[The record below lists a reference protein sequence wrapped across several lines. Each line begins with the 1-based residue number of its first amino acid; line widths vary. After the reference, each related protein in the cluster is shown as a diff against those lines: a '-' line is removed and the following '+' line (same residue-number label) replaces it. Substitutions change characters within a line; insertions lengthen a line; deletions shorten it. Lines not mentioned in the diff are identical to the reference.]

1 MAVDIEQVE
10 MLLMESE
17 EKMEKT
23 VSVLKEEY
31 IQLRIGRANP
41 HVLDKVLVDYYGE
54 MTPINQTA
62 NISVQ
67 DGKCLV
73 ISPWDKSLIKN
84 MEKGITIANIGL
96 TPSNDGNV
104 IRLVFP
110 DLTSSSSV
118 SLNVNVLHASSIGS
132 SVLFPVTAI
141 LFSYKLQFVF
151 LSIHIYLS
159 LKLFLSIDYIMK
171 MYILDKIVILLVVLY
186 LQLFVE
192 ILFLSFLLIIDL
204 LIVVFIV
211 NLNWI

>member
-17 EKMEKT
+17 DKMTKT

-84 MEKGITIANIGL
+84 MEKGIVIANIGL

-110 DLTSSSSV
+110 DLTQERRKEIVKQVKKMAEDSKIAIRNVRRDTLDALKKMKTAKEITEDEYSNWEKDVDKTTSSMV
-118 SLNVNVLHASSIGS
+118 DTID
-132 SVLFPVTAI
+132 
-141 LFSYKLQFVF
+141 KLSQEKEKDV
-151 LSIHIYLS
+151 
-159 LKLFLSIDYIMK
+159 MT
-171 MYILDKIVILLVVLY
+171 V
-186 LQLFVE
+186 
-192 ILFLSFLLIIDL
+192 
-204 LIVVFIV
+204 
-211 NLNWI
+211 

>member
-17 EKMEKT
+17 DKMAKT

-84 MEKGITIANIGL
+84 MEKGIVIANIGL

-110 DLTSSSSV
+110 DLTQERRKEIVKQVKKMAEDSKV
-118 SLNVNVLHASSIGS
+118 AVRNVRRDTLD
-132 SVLFPVTAI
+132 
-141 LFSYKLQFVF
+141 
-151 LSIHIYLS
+151 S
-159 LKLFLSIDYIMK
+159 LKKMKTAKEITEDEYSSWEKDVEKTTSNMVDTIDKLSQEKEKDVMT
-171 MYILDKIVILLVVLY
+171 V
-186 LQLFVE
+186 
-192 ILFLSFLLIIDL
+192 
-204 LIVVFIV
+204 
-211 NLNWI
+211 

>member
-110 DLTSSSSV
+110 DLTQERRKEIVKQVKKMAEDSKIAIR
-118 SLNVNVLHASSIGS
+118 NVRRDATDAVK
-132 SVLFPVTAI
+132 
-141 LFSYKLQFVF
+141 KLEKAENLPEDAVKDGQDQVQK
-151 LSIHIYLS
+151 ITDKYT
-159 LKLFLSIDYIMK
+159 
-171 MYILDKIVILLVVLY
+171 KIVDETVSVKEKE
-186 LQLFVE
+186 VME
-192 ILFLSFLLIIDL
+192 I
-204 LIVVFIV
+204 
-211 NLNWI
+211 

>member
-17 EKMEKT
+17 DKMTKT

-84 MEKGITIANIGL
+84 MEKGIVIANIGL

-110 DLTSSSSV
+110 DLTQERRKEIVKQVKKMAEDSKIAIR
-118 SLNVNVLHASSIGS
+118 NVRRDTLDA
-132 SVLFPVTAI
+132 LKKMKTAKEI
-141 LFSYKLQFVF
+141 TEDE
-151 LSIHIYLS
+151 IT
-159 LKLFLSIDYIMK
+159 
-171 MYILDKIVILLVVLY
+171 
-186 LQLFVE
+186 VE
-192 ILFLSFLLIIDL
+192 ITPRKKAKKHTHE
-204 LIVVFIV
+204 VVKQEKK
-211 NLNWI
+211 